1 MNDAGGRVDI
11 VGLPE
16 GMAERIR
23 LMQGP
28 ILVLGASGFVGA
40 NLVRR
45 IRSVRDDVVGT
56 ASRLPAWR
64 LQDCSPETVREVDVL
79 VLEDVRAL
87 LDIVRPR
94 TVLNCI
100 AYGAYS
106 FQTDPEIIYRT
117 NFLATEQLL
126 RELQHRDIA
135 AYVHAGSSSEYGLN
149 SAGPRESDALIPNS
163 DYAVSKAA
171 TASLLRYYGT
181 SHAMPCVNLRLYS
194 VYGPLEDPSRLIPTL
209 VGRGLRG
216 DLPELVAPD
225 VSRDFVYVDDVV
237 DAFVCAAIRLRPEM
251 FGMSLNIGTG
261 KKTTIA
267 ELANVACDTFD
278 LDVEPQ
284 FTMVSRD
291 WDVTDWYA
299 DAISARELI
308 GWKAETPLSEGLLLT
323 AAWLESLGD
332 RIEYISAGK
341 EFAVDSEYS
350 VSAVIACYRDA
361 QAIPIMHARLTDTF
375 RALGIDYEIIFV
387 NDNSPDESERV
398 IAEISSRDVHT
409 VGISHSRNF
418 GSQAAFLSGMGLAT
432 RRACV
437 LLDGDLQD
445 PPELISEFHQRW
457 KEGYEVVFGRR
468 VDREAPWFMRHA
480 YRAFYRLF
488 AKMAP
493 FEVPRDAG
501 DFSLMDRPVVDH
513 LLRFPERDLFLRG
526 LRAYAGFRQTGVDYV
541 RPERMFGV
549 STNSVG
555 KNLGWAKRGILS
567 VSNVPLNLVTLGGGL
582 LSIASILIALIVI
595 VLKVVAPTIAPAGF
609 TTVIVAILVLGS
621 LNLFA
626 IGVVGEY
633 VGRTFE
639 ESKRRPRFI
648 RRAII
653 RNGEIRSIAS
663 GGAEAQQL
671 DS

>member
-1 MNDAGGRVDI
+1 MIGGERTDADFPP
-11 VGLPE
+11 GL
-16 GMAERIR
+16 AERIR

-40 NLVRR
+40 NVLHR
-45 IRSVRDDVVGT
+45 IRAVRADVVGT

-64 LQDCSPETVREVDVL
+64 LQGCDPDGVREVDVL
-79 VLEDVRAL
+79 VLEDLRSL
-87 LDIVRPR
+87 LDDVRPR

-106 FQTDPEIIYRT
+106 FQTDAEIIYRT
-117 NFLATEQLL
+117 NFIATEQLL
-126 RELQHRDIA
+126 RELRYRDIA

-149 SAGPRESDALIPNS
+149 SAGPNESDDLVPNS

-171 TASLLRYYGT
+171 TASLVRFYGT
-181 SHAMPCVNLRLYS
+181 THAMPCVNLRLYS

-209 VGRGLRG
+209 VGRGLQG
-216 DLPELVAPD
+216 EFPEFVAHD
-225 VSRDFVYVDDVV
+225 ISRDFVFVDDVV
-237 DAFVCAAIRLRPEM
+237 DAFVCGAIRLRPEH
-251 FGMSLNIGTG
+251 FGASFNIGSG
-261 KKTTIA
+261 HKTTIGDLA
-267 ELANVACDTFD
+267 ETARQTFTID
-278 LDVEPQ
+278 ATPH
-284 FTMVSRD
+284 FTMPNRR
-291 WDVTDWYA
+291 WDVPDWYA
-299 DAISARELI
+299 DASAAREVL
-308 GWKAETPLSEGLLLT
+308 GWEAVTSLPAGLLKT
-323 AAWLESLGD
+323 AEWLEALGD
-332 RIEYISAGK
+332 RIEYISSGK

-350 VSAVIACYRDA
+350 VSAIVACYRDA
-361 QAIPIMHARLTDTF
+361 DAIPYMHERLTATF

-387 NDNSPDESERV
+387 NDNSPDVSERV
-398 IAEISSRDVHT
+398 IAEISARDVRT

-418 GSQAAFLSGMGLAT
+418 GSQAAFLSGMELAT

-445 PPELISEFHQRW
+445 PPELIAEFHQQW
-457 KEGYEVVFGRR
+457 KEGYDVVYGRR
-468 VDREAPWFMRHA
+468 VDREAPWVMRHA
-480 YRAFYRLF
+480 YRAFYWVF

-493 FEVPRDAG
+493 FEIPRDAG

-513 LLRFPERDLFLRG
+513 LLQFPERDLFLRG

-549 STNSVG
+549 STNNVG

-567 VSNVPLNLVTLGGGL
+567 VSNVPLNLVTLGGGVLSL
-582 LSIASILIALIVI
+582 LSVLLALVVI
-595 VLKVVAPTIAPAGF
+595 VLKIAAPSVAPAGL
-609 TTVIVAILVLGS
+609 TTVIVAILLLGS

-639 ESKRRPRFI
+639 ETKRRPRFI

-653 RNGEIRSIAS
+653 RDGEIRPIVS
-663 GGAEAQQL
+663 GGRE
-671 DS
+671 SHRHVV

>member
-1 MNDAGGRVDI
+1 M
-11 VGLPE
+11 
-16 GMAERIR
+16 
-23 LMQGP
+23 
-28 ILVLGASGFVGA
+28 
-40 NLVRR
+40 
-45 IRSVRDDVVGT
+45 
-56 ASRLPAWR
+56 
-64 LQDCSPETVREVDVL
+64 
-79 VLEDVRAL
+79 
-87 LDIVRPR
+87 
-94 TVLNCI
+94 
-100 AYGAYS
+100 
-106 FQTDPEIIYRT
+106 
-117 NFLATEQLL
+117 
-126 RELQHRDIA
+126 
-135 AYVHAGSSSEYGLN
+135 
-149 SAGPRESDALIPNS
+149 
-163 DYAVSKAA
+163 
-171 TASLLRYYGT
+171 
-181 SHAMPCVNLRLYS
+181 
-194 VYGPLEDPSRLIPTL
+194 
-209 VGRGLRG
+209 
-216 DLPELVAPD
+216 
-225 VSRDFVYVDDVV
+225 
-237 DAFVCAAIRLRPEM
+237 
-251 FGMSLNIGTG
+251 
-261 KKTTIA
+261 
-267 ELANVACDTFD
+267 
-278 LDVEPQ
+278 
-284 FTMVSRD
+284 
-291 WDVTDWYA
+291 
-299 DAISARELI
+299 
-308 GWKAETPLSEGLLLT
+308 
-323 AAWLESLGD
+323 
-332 RIEYISAGK
+332 
-341 EFAVDSEYS
+341 
-350 VSAVIACYRDA
+350 
-361 QAIPIMHARLTDTF
+361 
-375 RALGIDYEIIFV
+375 
-387 NDNSPDESERV
+387 
-398 IAEISSRDVHT
+398 
-409 VGISHSRNF
+409 
-418 GSQAAFLSGMGLAT
+418 
-432 RRACV
+432 
-437 LLDGDLQD
+437 
-445 PPELISEFHQRW
+445 
-457 KEGYEVVFGRR
+457 VFGRR

>member
-1 MNDAGGRVDI
+1 MNGCDRKAEEANFNAGM
-11 VGLPE
+11 P
-16 GMAERIR
+16 ERIR
-23 LMQGP
+23 LLQGP

-40 NLVRR
+40 NLLRSIRAVRA
-45 IRSVRDDVVGT
+45 DVVGT

-79 VLEDVRAL
+79 VLEDLQAL
-87 LDIVRPR
+87 LDSVRPR

-117 NFLATEQLL
+117 NFLATAQLL
-126 RELQHRDIA
+126 RELQNRGIA
-135 AYVHAGSSSEYGLN
+135 AYVQAGSSSEYGLN
-149 SAGPRESDALIPNS
+149 SAGPLEADALVPNS

-171 TASLLRYYGT
+171 TASLIRYYGS
-181 SHAMPCVNLRLYS
+181 SHSMPCLNLRLYS

-209 VGRGLRG
+209 VGHGLKG
-216 DLPELVAPD
+216 GLPEFVAPD
-225 VSRDFVYVDDVV
+225 ISRDFVYVDDVV
-237 DAFVCAAIRLRPEM
+237 DAFVCAATRLRPEI
-251 FGMSLNIGTG
+251 FGMSFNIGTG
-261 KKTTIA
+261 RKTTIG
-267 ELANVACDTFD
+267 ELAQTARDAFS
-278 LDVEPQ
+278 VEAKPQ
-284 FTMVSRD
+284 FTMANRS
-291 WDVTDWYA
+291 WDVADWYA
-299 DAISARELI
+299 DPTAAREFL
-308 GWKAETPLSEGLLLT
+308 GWEASTPLSEGLSKT
-323 AAWLESLGD
+323 AEWLESLGD
-332 RIEYISAGK
+332 RIEYITAGK
-341 EFAVDSEYS
+341 EFAVDNEYS

-361 QAIPIMHARLTDTF
+361 EAIPIMHARLTETF
-375 RALGIDYEIIFV
+375 RSLGIDYEIIFV
-387 NDNSPDESERV
+387 NDNSPDDSERV
-398 IAEISSRDVHT
+398 IAEITSRDVHT
-409 VGISHSRNF
+409 VGVSHSRNF
-418 GSQAAFLSGMGLAT
+418 GSQAAFLSGMGIAT

-445 PPELISEFHQRW
+445 PPELIIGFHQRW
-457 KEGYEVVFGRR
+457 KEGYQVVYGRR

-488 AKMAP
+488 AKLAQ

-513 LLRFPERDLFLRG
+513 LLQFPERDLFLRG

-549 STNSVG
+549 STNNVR

-567 VSNVPLNLVTLGGGL
+567 VSNVPLNLVTLGGGIL
-582 LSIASILIALIVI
+582 LAASVFLAVLVI
-595 VLKVVAPTIAPAGF
+595 SLKVIAPSIAPAGF
-609 TTVIVAILVLGS
+609 TTVIVAILILGS

-626 IGVVGEY
+626 IGIVGEY

-639 ESKRRPRFI
+639 ETKRRPRFI

-653 RNGEIRSIAS
+653 RNGEIRTIVA
-663 GGAEAQQL
+663 GGTEAQHH